1 MSSRT
6 TFNSFL
12 AKAIKVH
19 GDTYDYSLVDYKT
32 TKAKV
37 KIVCKEHGAF
47 WQKPE
52 NHLAGQGCPVCG
64 LLRRTDKRRTPKDVF
79 IAKAKEIHGG
89 KYDYSIV
96 VYKNARS
103 VVEIICPEHGSFFQT
118 PDNHLKGC
126 GCASCRNENHK
137 HIKYGVGVNDL
148 PKMEGTVVYSI
159 WSGMLRRCYSDIE
172 LRKKPSYI
180 GVTVCDE
187 WHSLS
192 NFKKWFDNN
201 YVEGYQLDKDI
212 LANGT
217 SKVYSPDTCCF
228 IPAQLNAMLT
238 KRDRDRGDLPLGVT
252 KHGNKFRAH
261 VGILGLKHQFV
272 IGSSFDTPMEA
283 FQAYKK
289 HKEYEIKRRAKECFD
304 NGEINKRVYDAL
316 MKYEVKDD
324 MCILKQAV

>member
-1 MSSRT
+1 M
-6 TFNSFL
+6 
-12 AKAIKVH
+12 
-19 GDTYDYSLVDYKT
+19 
-32 TKAKV
+32 
-37 KIVCKEHGAF
+37 
-47 WQKPE
+47 
-52 NHLAGQGCPVCG
+52 
-64 LLRRTDKRRTPKDVF
+64 
-79 IAKAKEIHGG
+79 
-89 KYDYSIV
+89 
-96 VYKNARS
+96 
-103 VVEIICPEHGSFFQT
+103 
-118 PDNHLKGC
+118 
-126 GCASCRNENHK
+126 
-137 HIKYGVGVNDL
+137 NDL

-192 NFKKWFDNN
+192 NFKKWFDDN

-283 FQAYKK
+283 FKAYKK
-289 HKEYEIKRRAKECFD
+289 HKESEIKRRAKECFD